1 METPNLDHFDEI
13 LGRFHGLVDNVK
25 STTSALVLSQVERE
39 ATVLMSELQFTAPRL
54 WNDFVSLTQKRR
66 LQIAT
71 GQAEETKWQPQQ
83 PAIISEPKPR
93 KKKKTTRKKA

>member
-1 METPNLDHFDEI
+1 MDTPNLDHFDEI
-13 LGRFHGLVDNVK
+13 LARFHKKVEETK
-25 STTSALVLSQVERE
+25 TSTSPMVLSQIERE
-39 ATVLMSELQFTAPRL
+39 ATALMSELQFTAPRL

>member
-1 METPNLDHFDEI
+1 MDTPNLDHFDEI
-13 LGRFHGLVDNVK
+13 LARFHKKVEETK
-25 STTSALVLSQVERE
+25 ASTSPMVLSQIERE
-39 ATVLMSELQFTAPRL
+39 ATALMSELQFTAPRL
-54 WNDFVSLTQKRR
+54 WNDFVSLIQKRR

-71 GQAEETKWQPQQ
+71 GQAKEAKWQPQQ